1 MPAGPQARLI
11 ATAVPEDPEGVV
23 IALHGGASRRGK
35 MAVSPAQLSVLR
47 MVPIARRAARAG
59 HGRLAVFRLLN
70 STRGWD
76 THHTPLRDAGW
87 ALDEIAERLGRRLP
101 TCLIGHSLGGRA
113 ALLAAGAPEVRSAV
127 ALAPWVLP
135 SDRPADLAGR
145 RILIVHGAR
154 DRVASPR
161 RSGALAEA
169 IGGEADVNYVCVDDG
184 SHAML
189 RRHALFDGLAADFAA
204 VTLLDTPPGP
214 ALARVLDAGSFSR
227 L

>member
-1 MPAGPQARLI
+1 MR
-11 ATAVPEDPEGVV
+11 
-23 IALHGGASRRGK
+23 GGR
-35 MAVSPAQLSVLR
+35 
-47 MVPIARRAARAG
+47 
-59 HGRLAVFRLLN
+59 
-70 STRGWD
+70 STRSPSD
-76 THHTPLRDAGW
+76 W
-87 ALDEIAERLGRRLP
+87 AAVA

-161 RSGALAEA
+161 RSGALAQA
-169 IGGEADVNYVCVDDG
+169 IAAEADVNYVCVEDG

-204 VTLLDTPPGP
+204 VTCWARRPVPRSSGCSTPEASLASEAASRPRPIRARAFGDLGIPPGTRP
-214 ALARVLDAGSFSR
+214 PR
-227 L
+227 